1 MKRLISIALALVMCL
16 GMVSMLFVTSGAE
29 EAEAPIKMVAR
40 NLSFRDSVAIKY
52 AFQADSAE
60 RQLKLLVWTSPEDEY
75 VLGTEDACITDYVIR
90 DIKTSSGTLT
100 GCHVFDYTALTAKQ
114 MTDVIYVRAC
124 YEDGGNVYYSACDNN
139 MKYSILEYA
148 YRMLGK
154 IDGAATT
161 NETLLNLLEK
171 TLEYGAAAQLYTTS
185 SVSAYK
191 PDRLATAD
199 WVQVKLTA
207 GSLEDGFSK
216 GLYIPG
222 TKATLTAP
230 ATRATGTTFDH
241 WEDSAGNVVSTT
253 ASFELTVGTT
263 NEVYT
268 PVYYSLGL
276 EYEDGY
282 VVGVGTWTGTELEI
296 PPVAPDGSAVVG
308 IDTTDFQG
316 LAITS
321 LSLPSTLEEIASAG
335 TFKGCAALTS
345 VSIAAGL
352 PVIPSS
358 TFQDCTALEYVIL
371 PDTLTQIGRNA
382 FSGCTKLQD
391 VYYDGTEEEWNEIT
405 ISGYTADGGN
415 APLFNA
421 IKHFSAAVVETFTV
435 TFVNYDGAV
444 LKTETVESG
453 KSATAPAD
461 PTRTGYAFAG
471 WDVAFDN
478 ITGDLT
484 VTATYTLNVTAPT
497 VVVHDV
503 VANVGDTTVDVVIA
517 IANNPGI
524 GSMKFDVTS
533 VAGLTL
539 KSFKAGSSFAGIVG
553 PPKDASGAY
562 KSQTFNWASASNV
575 TADATFVTLTFEI
588 ADTITTDTAFD
599 ISVTLDAGNIF
610 NVEGSLVSFEA
621 LAGRVIIQR

>member
-60 RQLKLLVWTSPEDEY
+60 RQLKLLVWTSPVEEY

-230 ATRATGTTFDH
+230 ATRANGTTFDH
-241 WEDSAGNVVSTT
+241 WEDGAGNVVSTT

-276 EYEDGY
+276 EYDEDGY
-282 VVGVGTWTGTELEI
+282 VVGVGSWSGTTLAI

-321 LSLPSTLEEIASAG
+321 LSLPSTLKEIGSSA
-335 TFKGCAALTS
+335 FKGC
-345 VSIAAGL
+345 V
-352 PVIPSS
+352 
-358 TFQDCTALEYVIL
+358 ALEYVIL
-371 PDTLTQIGRNA
+371 PNTLTQIGRTA
-382 FSGCTKLQD
+382 FSGCAKLQD
-391 VYYDGTEEEWNEIT
+391 IYYDGTEEEWNKIA

-421 IKHFSAAVVETFTV
+421 TKHFTDSATETFTV
-435 TFVNYDGAV
+435 TFVDFDGTV

-461 PTRTGYAFAG
+461 PTRTYYTFNG

-478 ITGDLT
+478 VTSDLT
-484 VTATYTLNVTAPT
+484 VTATYTPVPF
-497 VVVHDV
+497 VVVNDAI
-503 VANVGDTTVDVVIA
+503 ANVGDTTVNVVISLK
-517 IANNPGI
+517 NNPGI
-524 GSMKFDVTS
+524 ASMKFNVKYGD
-533 VAGLTL
+533 GLTY
-539 KSFKAGSSFAGIVG
+539 KSFKRGSAISNTNESNITVANNTTGVLVNWMKYEG
-553 PPKDASGAY
+553 NVSGD
-562 KSQTFNWASASNV
+562 SEFLI
-575 TADATFVTLTFEI
+575 LTFTI
-588 ADTITTDTAFD
+588 SDTITEDTVVD
-599 ISVTLDAGNIF
+599 ISLELYAENIF
-610 NVEGSLVSFEA
+610 YATEKHLFERVTFNALNGSVT
-621 LAGRVIIQR
+621 VNK